1 MLALTQP
8 QNVTILVCR
17 YPICPRKGYSHQKH
31 GHISCCVLGSVLQ
44 CQRVSGILHRGQ
56 HCWEQRVGALQQQ
69 ARECHQVK
77 MTPLAFFQ
85 RFLIQIH
92 GCCTFCIYR
101 FICHG
106 LITGEKYVFRVRAV
120 NAAGISQFSQE
131 SEAVEVKAAIGEYS
145 GSITSKYNKVM

>member
-1 MLALTQP
+1 
-8 QNVTILVCR
+8 
-17 YPICPRKGYSHQKH
+17 
-31 GHISCCVLGSVLQ
+31 
-44 CQRVSGILHRGQ
+44 
-56 HCWEQRVGALQQQ
+56 
-69 ARECHQVK
+69 
-77 MTPLAFFQ
+77 MTPLVFFQ
-85 RFLIQIH
+85 QFLIQIH